1 MTEVS
6 GGQAGV
12 LLVELAG
19 EKDVF
24 LLEGPDFD
32 AEIRDQFHSS
42 IKGLVSTH
50 RHENMHQLL
59 QHFRRSAQR
68 NTILVG

>member
-1 MTEVS
+1 MTEVA

-19 EKDVF
+19 KKDVF
-24 LLEGPDFD
+24 LFQWPDFHT
-32 AEIRDQFHSS
+32 EICDQFHSS
-42 IKGLVSTH
+42 IKRSVSIH

-59 QHFRRSAQR
+59 QYLRRSAQR
-68 NTILVG
+68 NAILVA